1 MNVGISNFE
10 QKLHF
15 IRKEGGCLSMYTTA
29 KTWDEMMKVVDSLEP
44 PSCLSVNYD
53 PDEEEYKIWCGN
65 QPYYFY
71 QDEIEKL
78 DDEKRVLKKEVKR
91 LNSIIDRL
99 AAD

>member
-1 MNVGISNFE
+1 
-10 QKLHF
+10 
-15 IRKEGGCLSMYTTA
+15 MYTTA
-29 KTWDEMMKVVDSLEP
+29 KTWDEMMKVVESLEP

>member
-1 MNVGISNFE
+1 M
-10 QKLHF
+10 
-15 IRKEGGCLSMYTTA
+15 SMYTTA
-29 KTWDEMMKVVDSLEP
+29 KTWDEIMKVVESLEP

-99 AAD
+99 AED

>member
-1 MNVGISNFE
+1 
-10 QKLHF
+10 
-15 IRKEGGCLSMYTTA
+15 
-29 KTWDEMMKVVDSLEP
+29 MMKVVQSLEP
-44 PSCLSVNYD
+44 PSCLSVNFD
-53 PDEEEYKIWCGN
+53 PDEDEYKIWCGN

>member
-1 MNVGISNFE
+1 
-10 QKLHF
+10 
-15 IRKEGGCLSMYTTA
+15 MYTTA

>member
-1 MNVGISNFE
+1 
-10 QKLHF
+10 
-15 IRKEGGCLSMYTTA
+15 MYTKA
-29 KTWDEMMKVVDSLEP
+29 KTWDEMMKVVQSLEP
-44 PSCLSVNYD
+44 PSCLSVNFD
-53 PDEEEYKIWCGN
+53 PDEDEYKIWCGN

-99 AAD
+99 AADQ

>member
-1 MNVGISNFE
+1 
-10 QKLHF
+10 
-15 IRKEGGCLSMYTTA
+15 MYTTA
-29 KTWDEMMKVVDSLEP
+29 KTWEEMMKVVQSLEP
-44 PSCLSVNYD
+44 PSCLSVNFD
-53 PDEEEYKIWCGN
+53 PDEDEYKIWCGN

>member
-1 MNVGISNFE
+1 
-10 QKLHF
+10 
-15 IRKEGGCLSMYTTA
+15 MYTKA
-29 KTWDEMMKVVDSLEP
+29 KTWDEMMKVVESLEP

-78 DDEKRVLKKEVKR
+78 DHSPQVIVGGRLVASYDFKNICSSNTQLFSSLSAANDWLLKE
-91 LNSIIDRL
+91 NSY
-99 AAD
+99 A

>member
-1 MNVGISNFE
+1 
-10 QKLHF
+10 
-15 IRKEGGCLSMYTTA
+15 MYTTA
-29 KTWDEMMKVVDSLEP
+29 KTWDEMMKVVESLEP

-99 AAD
+99 AED

>member
-1 MNVGISNFE
+1 M
-10 QKLHF
+10 
-15 IRKEGGCLSMYTTA
+15 SMYTTA

>member
-1 MNVGISNFE
+1 
-10 QKLHF
+10 
-15 IRKEGGCLSMYTTA
+15 MYTKA
-29 KTWDEMMKVVDSLEP
+29 KTWDEMMKVVQSLEP
-44 PSCLSVNYD
+44 PSCLSVNFD
-53 PDEEEYKIWCGN
+53 PDEDEYKIWCGN

>member
-1 MNVGISNFE
+1 
-10 QKLHF
+10 
-15 IRKEGGCLSMYTTA
+15 MYTTA
-29 KTWDEMMKVVDSLEP
+29 KTWDEIMKVVESLEP

-99 AAD
+99 AED